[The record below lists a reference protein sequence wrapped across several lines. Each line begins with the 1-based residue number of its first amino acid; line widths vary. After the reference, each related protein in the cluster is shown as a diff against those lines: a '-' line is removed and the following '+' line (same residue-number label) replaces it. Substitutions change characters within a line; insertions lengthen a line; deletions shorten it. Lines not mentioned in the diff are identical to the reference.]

1 MIVLQEKGN
10 ENSSFSD
17 PEGYEQLVN
26 VLMDLFIAG
35 TDTTSLTLTFG
46 VLFLTKYV
54 KLHLKPVNQC
64 QIYFS
69 QHPKSSR

>member
-10 ENSSFSD
+10 EKSSFSEA
-17 PEGYEQLVN
+17 EGYEQLVN

-54 KLHLKPVNQC
+54 KLHLMPVNQC

-69 QHPKSSR
+69 QQPKSSR

>member
-10 ENSSFSD
+10 EKSSFSD

-54 KLHLKPVNQC
+54 KLHSKPVNQC
-64 QIYFS
+64 QIYFL
-69 QHPKSSR
+69 QQPKSSR